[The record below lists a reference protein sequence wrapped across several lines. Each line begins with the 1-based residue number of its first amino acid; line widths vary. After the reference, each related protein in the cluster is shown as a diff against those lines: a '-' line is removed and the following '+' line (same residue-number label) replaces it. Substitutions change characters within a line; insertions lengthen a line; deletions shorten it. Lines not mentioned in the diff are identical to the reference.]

1 MCLPFLRWLHRFGRP
16 NGPTFKPNI
25 KDKFRN
31 YMIGFRET
39 GKDTAEVIEQF
50 KDVISK
56 EYIQT
61 VEQELLQ
68 IT

>member
-1 MCLPFLRWLHRFGRP
+1 
-16 NGPTFKPNI
+16 
-25 KDKFRN
+25 
-31 YMIGFRET
+31 MIGFRET

-50 KDVISK
+50 KGVISK